1 MSFIQ
6 KELEKKNSLYI
17 SFENTLKYIQRADGG
32 EAHLLDIARFLLI
45 DYNERLNDGFGH
57 VTVLRDEEEGS
68 FTDDGMIDEDAF
80 RLDITQT
87 EYRKSDI
94 ARPFY
99 LYLQSIAEFDFEGEE
114 FFKTDFFLFKSQVIE
129 YAHRILH
136 KDYVDL
142 PNVDKVLAD
151 IQQEKEKIQEMENAA
166 LLAEPGISA
175 SENDETEQRAFHER
189 PLALKLAN
197 SAFSKFWGN
206 ANPLERDTHP
216 DNADIAAW
224 VVSHSNDKIT
234 QTMASRIAQ
243 VIRPEWAS
251 TGRKP
256 QK

>member
-1 MSFIQ
+1 M
-6 KELEKKNSLYI
+6 K
-17 SFENTLKYIQRADGG
+17 
-32 EAHLLDIARFLLI
+32 
-45 DYNERLNDGFGH
+45 
-57 VTVLRDEEEGS
+57 
-68 FTDDGMIDEDAF
+68 
-80 RLDITQT
+80 
-87 EYRKSDI
+87 
-94 ARPFY
+94 
-99 LYLQSIAEFDFEGEE
+99 
-114 FFKTDFFLFKSQVIE
+114 
-129 YAHRILH
+129 
-136 KDYVDL
+136 
-142 PNVDKVLAD
+142 
-151 IQQEKEKIQEMENAA
+151 NAA
-166 LLAEPGISA
+166 LLAELGISA